1 MRKAPQGASGITMEQ
16 TAVPESLGEANL
28 HSQPGGGGGNGGLGC
43 LFLIDLH
50 LKLHIRIYLKWVE
63 NYFMA

>member
-1 MRKAPQGASGITMEQ
+1 MEQ

-50 LKLHIRIYLKWVE
+50 LKLHNKDLFE
-63 NYFMA
+63 MG